1 MDLDVRI
8 KLSHQANRR
17 KITMNNI
24 YCTTNEQERKR
35 GQHLRAEERGAIQSL
50 KRLGYSNR
58 AIARELNCSPS
69 TIGYELKRGTADYK
83 GKGRKPQYSA
93 KRGAETYKENR
104 KKCRRPRKIKRDSEF
119 IKWMVE

>member
-1 MDLDVRI
+1 
-8 KLSHQANRR
+8 
-17 KITMNNI
+17 MNNI

-69 TIGYELKRGTADYK
+69 TIGYELKRGTAEYK

-93 KRGAETYKENR
+93 KRGAKTYSENR
-104 KKCRRPRKIKRDSEF
+104 KKCHRPKRVKRD
-119 IKWMVE
+119 